1 MADRGGS
8 AWCLRLTVPGDV
20 VSNFERAL
28 EALEGAVASGLPDA
42 AGQVT
47 LDAYLAAEPERARV
61 VALLAAGALA
71 AQIAPPDFEIER
83 LPDLDWVAE
92 GRKALPPILAGPFY
106 LYGAHV
112 TAPPPPETMPIR
124 IEASVAFGTGRHETT
139 RGCLLALADI
149 EREGVS
155 MACALDMGCG
165 SGILAL
171 AAAKLWGCSVLAV
184 DNDPEAVRLSAEN
197 ARINGE
203 AKLVRAEQGD
213 GYATPAVAESAPYDL
228 IVANILAGP
237 LQAMAGDLIRHL
249 APGGTAV
256 LSGLLSTQSQDVL
269 EAHRPLGL
277 VRDYP
282 LGDWTTLVIQGR
294 A

>member
-1 MADRGGS
+1 MVSGGGS
-8 AWCLRLTVPGDV
+8 AWCLRLTVPENAVPD
-20 VSNFERAL
+20 FEGAL
-28 EALEGAVASGLPDA
+28 EPLEGAVASGLPDG
-42 AGQVT
+42 AGLVT
-47 LDAYLAAEPERARV
+47 LDAYLAVEPARDRI

-71 AQIAPPDFEIER
+71 ARIAPPEFEIER

-92 GRKALPPILAGPFY
+92 GRKALPPIQAGPFY

-112 TAPPPPETMPIR
+112 TAPPPPGTIPIQ

-139 RGCLLALADI
+139 KGCLLALADLKATHPVA
-149 EREGVS
+149 R
-155 MACALDMGCG
+155 ALDMGCG

-171 AAAKLWGCSVLAV
+171 AAAKLWDCPVLAV
-184 DNDPEAVRLSAEN
+184 DNDPDAVRLSAEN

-203 AKLVRAEQGD
+203 AKLVRAEQGY
-213 GYATPAVAESAPYDL
+213 GYGAPAVAEGAPYDL

-237 LQAMAGDLIRHL
+237 LKAMAPDLIRNL
-249 APGGTAV
+249 APGGVAV
-256 LSGLLSTQSQDVL
+256 LSGLLTTQAQEVL
-269 EAHRPLGL
+269 EAHRPLDL

-282 LGDWTTLVIQGR
+282 LGDWTTLVIQAR